1 MMVQPAMIDLHPE
14 GARHAVIWLH
24 GLGDSGAGLAPLVD
38 ALALPADLPV
48 RHLLPDAPERAITI
62 NMGYKMHGWYDIKS
76 FDNPADRAVESHVRE
91 SAVRIAA
98 LIEQLVAEGF
108 APERIVLAGFSQGG
122 VIASFTALRLPQQLA
137 GLLCMSTYLAV
148 PDALPGEM
156 SEAARSLPICYM
168 HGIYDDVV
176 SLSMGWDA
184 KNRLEAAGL
193 SPEWHEYPMRHE
205 ICRPQLDDIRQWL
218 LARLAG

>member
-1 MMVQPAMIDLHPE
+1 MTDLHPE

-24 GLGDSGAGLAPLVD
+24 GLGDSGAGLAPLVE

-48 RHLLPDAPERAITI
+48 RHLLPDAPERPITI
-62 NMGYKMHGWYDIKS
+62 NMGYRMRGWYDIKS
-76 FDNPADRAVESHVRE
+76 FEEPADRAVESHVRE
-91 SAVRIAA
+91 SAARIAS

-122 VIASFTALRLPQQLA
+122 VIASFTALRHPVPLA

-156 SEAARSLPICYM
+156 SEAARALPICYM

-176 SLSMGWDA
+176 NLSMGWDA

-193 SPEWHEYPMRHE
+193 SP
-205 ICRPQLDDIRQWL
+205 
-218 LARLAG
+218 

>member
-1 MMVQPAMIDLHPE
+1 
-14 GARHAVIWLH
+14 
-24 GLGDSGAGLAPLVD
+24 
-38 ALALPADLPV
+38 
-48 RHLLPDAPERAITI
+48 
-62 NMGYKMHGWYDIKS
+62 
-76 FDNPADRAVESHVRE
+76 
-91 SAVRIAA
+91 
-98 LIEQLVAEGF
+98 
-108 APERIVLAGFSQGG
+108 
-122 VIASFTALRLPQQLA
+122 
-137 GLLCMSTYLAV
+137 MSTYLAA
-148 PDALPGEM
+148 PDALLGEM
-156 SEAARSLPICYM
+156 SEAARDLPICYM

>member
-62 NMGYKMHGWYDIKS
+62 NMGYKMRGWYDIKS

-91 SAVRIAA
+91 SAARIAT

-108 APERIVLAGFSQGG
+108 PPS
-122 VIASFTALRLPQQLA
+122 ASCWPA
-137 GLLCMSTYLAV
+137 
-148 PDALPGEM
+148 
-156 SEAARSLPICYM
+156 
-168 HGIYDDVV
+168 
-176 SLSMGWDA
+176 
-184 KNRLEAAGL
+184 
-193 SPEWHEYPMRHE
+193 SPRG
-205 ICRPQLDDIRQWL
+205 
-218 LARLAG
+218 A

>member
-1 MMVQPAMIDLHPE
+1 MTDLHPE

-24 GLGDSGAGLAPLVD
+24 GLGDSGAGLAPLVE

-48 RHLLPDAPERAITI
+48 RHLLPDAPERPITI
-62 NMGYKMHGWYDIKS
+62 NMGYRMRGWYDIKS
-76 FDNPADRAVESHVRE
+76 FEDPADRAVASHVHE
-91 SAVRIAA
+91 SSTRIAA
-98 LIEQLVAEGF
+98 LLDRLVTEGF

-122 VIASFTALRLPQQLA
+122 VIASFTALRHPVPLA

-156 SEAARSLPICYM
+156 SEAARALPICYM

-176 SLSMGWDA
+176 NLSMGWDA

-205 ICRPQLDDIRQWL
+205 ICRPQLGDIRSWL
-218 LARLAG
+218 LARLGA

>member
-1 MMVQPAMIDLHPE
+1 MIDLHPQ
-14 GARHAVIWLH
+14 GARHAVVWLH

-38 ALALPADLPV
+38 ALALPAGLPV
-48 RHLLPDAPERAITI
+48 RHLLPDAPERPITI
-62 NMGYKMHGWYDIKS
+62 NMGYRMRGWYDIKS
-76 FDNPADRAVESHVRE
+76 FDDPADRAVASHVHE
-91 SAVRIAA
+91 SSTRIAA
-98 LIEQLVAEGF
+98 LLDQLVAEGF

-122 VIASFTALRLPQQLA
+122 VIAADTGLRYPAQLA
-137 GLLCMSTYLAV
+137 GLLCMSTYLAA
-148 PDALPGEM
+148 PDALLGEM
-156 SEAARSLPICYM
+156 SEAARGLPICFM

-218 LARLAG
+218 LARLGA